1 MRLPAEPPPGPK
13 ENQLE
18 LDGDCRKN
26 GDAMFPTGTL
36 LFVRLKM
43 LVAFTERLSEYG
55 RWTAGFAGGF

>member
-1 MRLPAEPPPGPK
+1 MPAEPPPGPK
-13 ENQLE
+13 NWFE

-26 GDAMFPTGTL
+26 GDDMFPTGTL

-43 LVAFTERLSEYG
+43 LFAFTDRLSEYG